1 MCLFGRHSCEHGI
14 EEGRVHSRGVGQA
27 ECIIRGKSHDSIQPR
42 VAMPVRFETMD
53 ELLEDSPPGVWVPDI
68 LPGFERLTI
77 PLGEDDEGPV
87 VATLVRMD
95 GQHRPDGGSAGNDRP
110 VLLYLHGWA
119 DYFYNRELAVRCE
132 NAGVRF
138 YALDLRKY
146 GRSLREGQTPGFTES
161 LDLYDDEIG
170 AAFHLLRS
178 EHPNSP
184 APVLAGHSTG
194 GLVASLWADRHPHQ
208 LSALVLNSAWLEL
221 MGASWVRAMATALVD
236 PMSRIS
242 PTSSMVLPRINSY
255 WRTLSS
261 QADGEWDL
269 HPLWRPEYSFE
280 VPRGWLAAVLQ
291 GHRRVASGLK
301 ITAPIL
307 ALFSTQSYFGTT
319 IDERA
324 HSADIVLDVKILAR
338 RAVNL
343 GNEVT
348 VLRLPG
354 AIHDVFASRPSVRND
369 AMDRT
374 FRWLER
380 QLD

>member
-1 MCLFGRHSCEHGI
+1 
-14 EEGRVHSRGVGQA
+14 
-27 ECIIRGKSHDSIQPR
+27 
-42 VAMPVRFETMD
+42 MPVRFDAMD
-53 ELLEDSPPGVWVPDI
+53 ELLSDSPPGEWVPDVI
-68 LPGFERLTI
+68 PGFERLTI

-95 GQHRPDGGSAGNDRP
+95 AQHRPRGDEADRGKP
-110 VLLYLHGWA
+110 TLLYLHGWA
-119 DYFYNRELAVRCE
+119 DYFYNREFAVRCE
-132 NAGVRF
+132 NAGYQF

-146 GRSLREGQTPGFTES
+146 GRSLRPGQTPGFTDA

-170 AAFHLLRS
+170 AALHLMRT
-178 EHPNSP
+178 EHPDSP
-184 APVLAGHSTG
+184 DPVLAGHSTG

-208 LSALVLNSAWLEL
+208 LGALVLNSPWLEL
-221 MGASWVRAMATALVD
+221 IGASWVRAMASALVD

-261 QADGEWDL
+261 LADGEWDL
-269 HPLWRPEYSFE
+269 HSLWRPEYSFE

-291 GHRRVASGLK
+291 GHRKVATGLN
-301 ITAPIL
+301 ITVPVL
-307 ALFSTQSYFGTT
+307 AMFSTQSYFGTT

-324 HSADIVLDVKILAR
+324 QSADIVLDVKVLAR

-354 AIHDVFASRPSVRND
+354 AMHDVFASRPTVRND

-374 FRWLER
+374 FRWLDR

>member
-1 MCLFGRHSCEHGI
+1 
-14 EEGRVHSRGVGQA
+14 
-27 ECIIRGKSHDSIQPR
+27 
-42 VAMPVRFETMD
+42 MPVRFETMD
-53 ELLEDSPPGVWVPDI
+53 ELLSDSPPGQWVPDF

-77 PLGEDDEGPV
+77 PLGEDDEGAV

-95 GQHRPDGGSAGNDRP
+95 DSSRPRTSTAAADRQT
-110 VLLYLHGWA
+110 LLYLHGWA
-119 DYFYNRELAVRCE
+119 DYFYNRELALRCE
-132 NAGVRF
+132 NAGYRF

-146 GRSLREGQTPGFTES
+146 GRSLRPGQTPGFTES
-161 LDLYDDEIG
+161 LNLYDDEIG
-170 AAFHLLRS
+170 AALHVLRT
-178 EHPNSP
+178 EHPHSR

-194 GLVASLWADRHPHQ
+194 GLIASLWADRHPHQ
-208 LSALVLNSAWLEL
+208 LSALVLNSPWLEL

-269 HPLWRPEYSFE
+269 HSLWRPEYSFE

-291 GHRRVASGLK
+291 GHRRVAAGLN
-301 ITAPIL
+301 ISAPVL
-307 ALFSTQSYFGTT
+307 ALFSTRSYFGTT

-324 HSADIVLDVKILAR
+324 RSADIVLDVKILAR
-338 RAVNL
+338 RSVNL

-348 VLRLPG
+348 ILRLPG
-354 AIHDVFASRPSVRND
+354 AIHDVFSSSPTVRHD

-374 FRWLER
+374 LRWLDR
-380 QLD
+380 QRV